1 MKEIIHLL
9 VPINPDNRILNITI
23 KVACASFDLTI

>member
-1 MKEIIHLL
+1 MRKIIL
-9 VPINPDNRILNITI
+9 VLIPIDSDNRLLKITI

>member
-1 MKEIIHLL
+1 MRKIILL
-9 VPINPDNRILNITI
+9 LIPINPDNRILKITI